1 MQHSDKLMLLYE
13 KANMERK
20 ECYMK
25 FGRILAAVTTG
36 VLAVSSMSFT
46 GLVGYAAPEELM
58 NDTFE
63 SGFGAWKGVGSSL
76 SLSTE
81 QAHSG
86 GTSLYCYDRTANWGA
101 PRCSLTGIVA
111 AGQSYEISASAMF
124 EGSGQQNMA
133 IKMIYTDTSGTDHY
147 EQVAAAQATAG
158 QWVEMKGNYTIP
170 SGATG
175 MILYV
180 EMPNANTDQTYY
192 IDDVVIKG
200 EKTEIKLDDKFES
213 DFEDGTQ
220 SWNGRGS
227 ATAER
232 STTYA
237 HSGNASLYV
246 SGRTQL
252 WNGSTRNVSDIMEA
266 GGYYKVG
273 TYVLYDGDQYSDT
286 QKFSINLQYDYN
298 GKENYYTIATET
310 AKKGEWQYVGSEF
323 TAPEGATNFYIY
335 VQTGYTS
342 APKEQDLMNFYM
354 DDAVGERLPDPTIQ
368 DDIASLKDAYSDYF
382 KIGCACTGSEFA
394 QGATK
399 DLIKKHYNSLTL
411 GNELK
416 PDSVLDQALSQKYVA
431 ETGDDTMPQISLNE
445 ADEML
450 KFAGENKIPVR
461 GHVLVWHSQT
471 PDWFFKENF
480 DPNGAWVS
488 KDKMTKRLENYI
500 KTVMETLKK
509 DYPDVEFYAWDV
521 VNEAASDAG
530 TIRDAGSNNEV
541 DGQSAWVKVY
551 GDQSYIPLAFE
562 FAKKYAPA
570 GCKLFYNDYNEY
582 SPNKQAYIISDIL
595 KPLVEKNL
603 IDGVGM
609 QSHISMSYPT
619 IDLYKSAMQQY
630 ADLGL
635 EVQVTELDVSEKSNE
650 HANQLA
656 LAQRYQDVFKMY
668 KEMKDSG
675 VNLSAVV
682 LWGITDST
690 SWIGGY
696 PLLFDKDYQ
705 AKPSYYAVIDT
716 NSEVEKL
723 QTMTAYRYDGTD
735 ADLERALEIGTAQY
749 LNNGT
754 TYFKAAWSDKG
765 MVVRVYNPVWSDDIT
780 IEGCDAYVSQVFLYG
795 STTNQKGDFIW
806 NGFVGENDAYV
817 DAYAMIPGQELTG
830 KVGDTVYLDV
840 YSDAAGWNDTEYAQ
854 NNYLARTAGK
864 TMDTLPTC
872 GIVTLAE
879 QPKYAEATKTET
891 PITIDGDIDAA
902 WADANTIDVNT
913 YSMGNGATAV
923 SKMLWDENYFYV
935 LTEVTDPVLS
945 VASANAYEQDTVEV
959 FFDENNHKTSS
970 YESDDIQCRINY
982 ENDKTV
988 TDGRSTDA
996 FLSGTKKTDKGYI
1009 VEVAIPYTIGSFH
1022 ANQIVGFDVQVNDDG
1037 TGDGKRTS
1045 MANWNDLTGQGY
1057 INTSG
1062 FGVLKLVGDGTE
1074 VTGTTTTTGTGTTAE
1089 TTTTTSVTTATTE
1102 ATGETTTADDSVLYG
1117 DVNLDGDVD
1126 LSDAV
1131 LLNKAV
1137 AGVVELNDQQKKNA
1151 DCAAG
1156 GGIGG
1161 DDSMSLLR
1169 FLVHLINQ
1177 LPE

>member
-101 PRCSLTGIVA
+101 PRCSLMGIVA
-111 AGQSYEISASAMF
+111 AGQSYEISASAMY

-133 IKMIYTDTSGTDHY
+133 IKMIYTDTSGNDHY

-252 WNGSTRNVSDIMEA
+252 WNGSTRSVSDIMEA

-635 EVQVTELDVSEKSNE
+635 EIQVTELDVSEKSNE
-650 HANQLA
+650 YANQLA